1 MSHGKELMHKLS
13 GMRDPM
19 LNLMINDPAL
29 FNDLLEKQP
38 PEKREQY
45 RRLREKQ
52 PTIKAYYQ
60 RLADTHGDAT
70 SHAAIER
77 GK

>member
-1 MSHGKELMHKLS
+1 MHKLS

-29 FNDLLEKQP
+29 FDELLEHQPEDKKKQY
-38 PEKREQY
+38 QV
-45 RRLREKQ
+45 LREKKS
-52 PTIKAYYQ
+52 TVRAYYQ
-60 RLADTHGDAT
+60 RLADTYGDST
-70 SHAAIER
+70 SHAAMDR